1 MFFCVNRYGYV
12 LYISFNLTPWQSQWG
27 TNDIEVGQKH
37 VADGMSV
44 RIHF

>member
-1 MFFCVNRYGYV
+1 MDMFYKLVS
-12 LYISFNLTPWQSQWG
+12 ILTPWQSQWG